1 MILGVWGWSN
11 RILFILSA
19 VLVAAY
25 FGVLAPVQERLE
37 ELAVTQA
44 ANNPMVAESFKDA
57 GGRADAYIIV
67 FLFIFLSPLA
77 LCMAVALAV
86 FLLSALATA
95 LGPVMGGERV
105 AMLAL
110 EIAGA
115 VTVYVERDVWLPHAL
130 YFLGLFARAYLVIT
144 TT

>member
-11 RILFILSA
+11 RILLILSA

-37 ELAVTQA
+37 ELAATQA
-44 ANNPMVAESFKDA
+44 ANPMVAESFKHA
-57 GGRADAYIIV
+57 GGRADAYIIL

-77 LCMAVALAV
+77 LCMAVALAIFV
-86 FLLSALATA
+86 LSALATA

-115 VTVYVERDVWLPHAL
+115 ATIYVERDVWLPHAL